1 MYLNLWRHRCPA
13 AAVQS
18 RRQLFLVII
27 FFTQLVVDDHLTIG
41 SSSSSSSWL
50 EKKSILQA
58 KQYRVRV
65 YALSPLWR
73 LWWRLQ
79 FVFCHPLRRST
90 VIVDEITGIYRFY
103 NIISHAAA
111 SVGVVTLCCVQL
123 IPNRCIPPLRSVLPL
138 PLQGRIMTLPRNLE
152 RRSCSS
158 CPRQP
163 LIFRTPP
170 LLELVLS
177 PYSHHS
183 FNWFNIKDNDY
194 VTLGFE
200 NDDMILKKIDKALR
214 VLCSSSSCSS
224 DEQPT
229 VFHSKVK
236 SQVSYILVLHYK

>member
-1 MYLNLWRHRCPA
+1 M
-13 AAVQS
+13 
-18 RRQLFLVII
+18 
-27 FFTQLVVDDHLTIG
+27 
-41 SSSSSSSWL
+41 
-50 EKKSILQA
+50 
-58 KQYRVRV
+58 
-65 YALSPLWR
+65 
-73 LWWRLQ
+73 
-79 FVFCHPLRRST
+79 
-90 VIVDEITGIYRFY
+90 
-103 NIISHAAA
+103 
-111 SVGVVTLCCVQL
+111 TLCCVQL

-200 NDDMILKKIDKALR
+200 NDDMIFKKIDKSLR

-224 DEQPT
+224 SEQPT

-236 SQVSYILVLHYK
+236 QASIALISSCFIINNRNKKRQVEIKV

>member
-1 MYLNLWRHRCPA
+1 VVGKKINITSK
-13 AAVQS
+13 AVP
-18 RRQLFLVII
+18 
-27 FFTQLVVDDHLTIG
+27 
-41 SSSSSSSWL
+41 
-50 EKKSILQA
+50 
-58 KQYRVRV
+58 RVRAV
-65 YALSPLWR
+65 STLTVVMETSICILSSPSSFNR
-73 LWWRLQ
+73 
-79 FVFCHPLRRST
+79 HH
-90 VIVDEITGIYRFY
+90 GIYRLY

-163 LIFRTPP
+163 LIFQTPP
-170 LLELVLS
+170 LSELVLS
-177 PYSHHS
+177 PYSHRS

-200 NDDMILKKIDKALR
+200 NDDMIFKKIDKSLR
-214 VLCSSSSCSS
+214 VLCSGS

-236 SQVSYILVLHYK
+236 QASIALISSCFIINNRKKTTS